1 MMVESWID
9 QSQFSSGS
17 SEDSQDSQELSQWLL
32 VASPMEP
39 KEVLRKA
46 SLADDGSSIFVLDN
60 QEEEEI
66 EDSKSVASSWK
77 FW

>member
-17 SEDSQDSQELSQWLL
+17 SEDSQELNQWLL

-46 SLADDGSSIFVLDN
+46 SLADDGSSIVVLDN